1 MPKGARSRAPR
12 RPWRCLRVLRG
23 GALALALGGAAIGLS
38 ACGGSSPDPPVSGAA
53 TGVNAAGSSASTSS
67 TDPPPARLGPLALAS
82 NAPRAAAHGCPTRAA
97 ARHAR
102 LELRLAEERYTIETR
117 GSTTHADLRYIA
129 HDPILLE
136 ALRSGNLAAARAEV
150 NILQHSQLVKHVTRI
165 RIVRGGHVLI
175 DGWPSSFDVGGSE
188 RVLRSGG
195 RRLGKV
201 QITIQDVIGFVKLE
215 HRRNAT
221 EVLARGAAG
230 QVRTLL
236 PAAKRVRLPR
246 AGCATVA
253 GRSYVVS
260 SFRERNLTGEL
271 VTIWLL
277 TAA

>member
-1 MPKGARSRAPR
+1 MVSLSRRKLSGPR
-12 RPWRCLRVLRG
+12 AAVL
-23 GALALALGGAAIGLS
+23 AAAAIGATVGLA
-38 ACGGSSPDPPVSGAA
+38 ACGGASSDPPAASKIAGAS
-53 TGVNAAGSSASTSS
+53 VAGSPALTSS
-67 TDPPPARLGPLALAS
+67 ADPPPARLGPLALAS
-82 NAPRAAAHGCPTRAA
+82 RAPRAVAHGCPTRAA

-102 LELRLAEERYTIETR
+102 TELHLAEERYAIESR

-129 HDPILLE
+129 NDPILLE

-150 NILQHSQLVKHVTRI
+150 NVLQHSQLVKHVTRI
-165 RIVRGGHVLI
+165 RIVRDGHVLI

-221 EVLARGAAG
+221 EAIARGAAG

-236 PAAKRVRLPR
+236 PAAKAVPLPP

-253 GRSYVVS
+253 GRRYVVS
-260 SFRERNLTGEL
+260 SFKERNLTGEL